1 MILIKPKISVCVITY
16 NHEKYIRDAIE
27 SILAQNVLNDL
38 EIVICDDNSND
49 GTYRICK
56 SYLNKFPSI
65 IKLYK
70 NNNNIGAI
78 PNWVKALE
86 LCSGEYIAICEG
98 DDYWI
103 DPLKLQKQVDFLE
116 ANKEYSFCFHNT
128 IVLFENKDHPPYLI
142 NKKTQKETLLL
153 QDIINKWPIATASIV
168 FKSEKLKIP
177 SWYSSVYSGD
187 YFLGL
192 LLASKGPIGYIDK
205 VMSVYRKQ
213 PTSLSYD
220 TSISEIYR
228 NEKLIE
234 GFENLNQELEF
245 KYEKIIHNRILAV
258 KKINKSLKI
267 EKKYG
272 FLKFLSP
279 SKMIKRILKNKNI
292 FILKT

>member
-1 MILIKPKISVCVITY
+1 MRSPLLSVFTLSY
-16 NHEKYIRDAIE
+16 NHEFYIQDALNSFLMQKTNFEIE
-27 SILAQNVLNDL
+27 I
-38 EIVICDDNSND
+38 IVADDNSTD
-49 GTYRICK
+49 KTQQ
-56 SYLNKFPSI
+56 I
-65 IKLYK
+65 IQEYQ
-70 NNNNIGAI
+70 NNNPNLIFPILRKENIGMNQNFLDGI
-78 PNWVKALE
+78 RNCK
-86 LCSGEYIAICEG
+86 GKYIALCEG
-98 DDYWI
+98 DDYWT